1 MSQFLAEYSVKMWLR
16 IIVFAIMGMGY
27 DVIVTTI
34 QKILG
39 GVLDLNA
46 VQTASTWMFLV
57 YGTIPMI
64 VYPVQ
69 YLLKKIKLPKILI
82 PFVFLVVFYIGEYS
96 WGSIFN
102 TFGIEAWNYNWY
114 TPSAFNTPNGYISY
128 HPGIIIT
135 WYIFVNFA
143 LHLDDQMRGV
153 FLNNRKF

>member
-1 MSQFLAEYSVKMWLR
+1 MTQLLAEYKVKIWLR
-16 IIVFAIMGMGY
+16 IIVFGMMGMGY

-57 YGTIPMI
+57 YGTIPLI
-64 VYPVQ
+64 VYPVL
-69 YLLKKIKLPKILI
+69 YLLKIMKLPKILI
-82 PFVFLVVFYIGEYS
+82 PFVFLVLFYIGEYS

-114 TPSAFNTPNGYISY
+114 TPSAFNTTNGYISY

-135 WYIFVNFA
+135 WYIFVNLA
-143 LHLDDQMRGV
+143 LRLDDQMRRA
-153 FLNNRKF
+153 FL